1 MIDRR
6 RILATAGLS
15 ATVPLWALGGCASG
29 TGGGGAASLR
39 PVFALRGDGAV
50 VAIDPATD
58 SIAARIVTGGAGG
71 TLGSLTPDGRWLY
84 VANNAPGQRTLVK
97 IDAQTLRVAST
108 LETGNRPKHPV
119 VSPDGQTVALNH
131 SGLDDGKTRVAFVDV
146 ATDRVRTVEIPVRNT
161 QHSGD
166 VTMHGLWLHDG
177 RHYAI
182 GNYADNAVVVIDTE
196 SLRVHTV
203 PVEGN
208 PHYFDGLGR
217 ELWVTL
223 EAVEPKTARSRPLVV
238 IFDAS
243 QPMALRRAG
252 QVAMTLSADEV
263 ANPARIE
270 GHHGTFTTAGDAF
283 IVCNRGSGG
292 ALEGGSVEVFDA
304 RTRRRLAT
312 LQLGIR
318 GAGHAYLTPDGR
330 FALITQYND
339 TRVPVLDLQTF
350 RTVATIDA
358 GRGGHLG
365 HVAFTTDGRKAY
377 ISNRRS
383 DEVLVVDTA
392 QWAIAGRIATGTS
405 GQAQGMVLNTH
416 YAVFERVGS
425 RAVLA

>member
-1 MIDRR
+1 MLDRR
-6 RILATAGLS
+6 RVLATAGLS
-15 ATVPLWALGGCASG
+15 ATLPLWALGGCAG
-29 TGGGGAASLR
+29 VNGGGVAASRR
-39 PVFALRGDGAV
+39 PIFALRGDGAV

-58 SIAARIVTGGAGG
+58 GIIARITTGGAGG
-71 TLGSLTPDGRWLY
+71 TLGSLTLDGRWLY

-97 IDAQTLRVAST
+97 IDAQALRVAAT

-119 VSPDGQTVALNH
+119 ISADGQMVALNH

-146 ATDRVRTVEIPVRNT
+146 ASDRVRTVEIPVRNT
-161 QHSGD
+161 QHAGD
-166 VTMHGLWLHDG
+166 VTMHGVWLADG
-177 RHYAI
+177 RHYAV
-182 GNYADNAVVVIDTE
+182 GNYADNEVVVIDAQ
-196 SLRVHTV
+196 SLRTHTV

-223 EAVEPKTARSRPLVV
+223 EAAEPKTARSRPLVA

-243 QPMALRRAG
+243 QPMALRRTG
-252 QVAMTLSADEV
+252 QVAMTLSAEET

-270 GHHGTFTTAGDAF
+270 GHHGTFTTAGNAF
-283 IVCNRGSGG
+283 IVCNRGSGS

-304 RTRRRLAT
+304 RTRRRLAA
-312 LQLGIR
+312 LQLGIK

-339 TRVPVLDLQTF
+339 TRVPVLDLQSF

-365 HVAFTTDGRKAY
+365 HVAFSADGRKAY
-377 ISNRRS
+377 VSNRKA
-383 DEVLVVDTA
+383 DEVVVVDTA
-392 QWAIAGRIATGTS
+392 QWTIAGRIATGTS

-416 YAVFERVGS
+416 YAVFERVGD
-425 RAVLA
+425 RALLA

>member
-1 MIDRR
+1 MLDRR
-6 RILATAGLS
+6 KVLATAGLS
-15 ATVPLWALGGCASG
+15 ASLPLWALAGCAG
-29 TGGGGAASLR
+29 VNGGGVSAAQR

-50 VAIDPATD
+50 LAIDPATD
-58 SIAARIVTGGAGG
+58 RIAARIVTGGAGG

-84 VANNAPGQRTLVK
+84 VANNAPGQRTLSK
-97 IDAQTLRVAST
+97 IDAQMLRVAAT

-146 ATDRVRTVEIPVRNT
+146 ASDRIRTVEIPVRNS
-161 QHSGD
+161 QHTGD
-166 VTMHGLWLHDG
+166 VTMHGLWLHDA
-177 RHYAI
+177 RHYVV
-182 GNYADNAVVVIDTE
+182 GNYADNEVVVIDSS
-196 SLRVHTV
+196 SLQVHTV

-208 PHYFDGLGR
+208 PHYFDSRGR

-223 EAVEPKTARSRPLVV
+223 EAVEPKTIRSRPLVAM
-238 IFDAS
+238 FDAS
-243 QPMALRRAG
+243 QPMALRRTG
-252 QVAMTLSADEV
+252 QVAMTLSAEET
-263 ANPARIE
+263 ANLARIE

-283 IVCNRGSGG
+283 IVCNRGSGS
-292 ALEGGSVEVFDA
+292 ALEGGSIEVFDA
-304 RTRRRLAT
+304 HSRQRLAT

-365 HVAFTTDGRKAY
+365 HVAFTADGRKAY

-383 DEVLVVDTA
+383 DEVLVIDTA
-392 QWAIAGRIATGTS
+392 QWTIAGRIATGTS

>member
-29 TGGGGAASLR
+29 TGTGTAASSR

-58 SIAARIVTGGAGG
+58 GIMARITTGGAGG

-84 VANNAPGQRTLVK
+84 VANNAAGQRTLVK
-97 IDAQTLRVAST
+97 IDAQALRVAAT
-108 LETGNRPKHPV
+108 LETGARPKHPV
-119 VSPDGQTVALNH
+119 VSPDGRTVALNH
-131 SGLDDGKTRVAFVDV
+131 SGLDNGRARVAFVDV
-146 ATDRVRTVEIPVRNT
+146 ASDRIRTAEIPVRNL
-161 QHSGD
+161 QHTGD
-166 VTMHGLWLHDG
+166 FTMHGIWLADG
-177 RHYAI
+177 RHYAV
-182 GNYADNAVVVIDTE
+182 GNYADNEVVVIDAQ
-196 SLRVHTV
+196 SLRMHVV

-223 EAVEPKTARSRPLVV
+223 EAGEPKTGQSRPLVV

-243 QPMALRRAG
+243 QPMTLRRTG
-252 QVAMTLSADEV
+252 QVAMTLSAEEV

-270 GHHGTFTTAGDAF
+270 GHHGNFTPNGNAF
-283 IVCNRGSGG
+283 LVCNRGSGS
-292 ALEGGSVEVFDA
+292 ALEGGSLEVFDA
-304 RTRRRLAT
+304 RTRQRLAT
-312 LQLGIR
+312 LELGIR

-330 FALITQYND
+330 FALVTQYND

-350 RTVATIDA
+350 RPVAAIDA

-377 ISNRRS
+377 ISNRRA
-383 DEVLVVDTA
+383 DEVVVVDTA
-392 QWAIAGRIATGTS
+392 RWTIAGRIATGTS

-416 YAVFERVGS
+416 YAVFERVGD
-425 RAVLA
+425 RAFLA